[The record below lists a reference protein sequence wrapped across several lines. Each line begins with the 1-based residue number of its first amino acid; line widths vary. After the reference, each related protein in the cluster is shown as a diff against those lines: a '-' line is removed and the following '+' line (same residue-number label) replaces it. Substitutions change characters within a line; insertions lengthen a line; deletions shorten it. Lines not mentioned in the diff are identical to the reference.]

1 MLSAEVMCMMI
12 HDVMEKT
19 GLTRKAIEY
28 YIAQGLIAPQTQENG
43 YRAFSAEDVSRIRAI
58 AVYRRLGVSVAE
70 IREILDR
77 DQAKALGSILIRRR
91 IDAQRQMKKDA
102 LLNRLAT
109 GTQIEEIQAELNAL
123 EAGTNIADRLF
134 NAFPG
139 YLGQYISLHF
149 AHFLMTPVEQIQQA
163 EAYETIVRWLDALPP
178 LELSEELQALLD
190 EMSAA
195 LPVGQMEDVHA
206 AVLRMSED
214 PGAYLKEHE
223 ESIRTYLA
231 MKETKEYRE
240 SPAARL
246 MEAMKDFQQQNGYTD
261 VFIPA
266 MERLSPAY
274 AAYRERMEAANEALI
289 AMMGTI

>member
-1 MLSAEVMCMMI
+1 MMI

-70 IREILDR
+70 IREILDG

-109 GTQIEEIQAELNAL
+109 GTQIEEIQIELKAL
-123 EAGTNIADRLF
+123 EAGANIADRLF

-149 AHFLMTPVEQIQQA
+149 AQFLMTPVEQIQQA

-178 LELSEELQALLD
+178 LELSEELQALL
-190 EMSAA
+190 EETSAA

-274 AAYRERMEAANEALI
+274 AAYRERMEAANEAFI

>member
-1 MLSAEVMCMMI
+1 MLSAEVIGMMI
-12 HDVMEKT
+12 HDVMRET

-43 YRAFSAEDVSRIRAI
+43 YRAFSTEDAARIRTI

-70 IREILDR
+70 IREILDG
-77 DQAKALGSILIRRR
+77 DSFKALGDILIRRR
-91 IDAQRQMKKDA
+91 IDAQRQSRKDA
-102 LLNRLAT
+102 LLKQLVAGAKT
-109 GTQIEEIQAELNAL
+109 EEILPELNAL
-123 EAGTNIADRLF
+123 EAGAAIADRLMD
-134 NAFPG
+134 AFPG

-149 AHFLMTPVEQIQQA
+149 THFLMTPVEQPQQA

-178 LELSEELQALLD
+178 LELSGDLQAFLD
-190 EMSAA
+190 EISAA
-195 LPVGQMEDVHA
+195 LPVEQMEDVHG
-206 AVLRMSED
+206 AVVSMSED

-223 ESIRTYLA
+223 ESIRAYLA

-240 SPAARL
+240 LPAARL
-246 MEAMKDFQQQNGYTD
+246 MEAMMQFQQQNGYTE

-274 AAYRERMEAANEALI
+274 AAYRERMAAANEALI

>member
-1 MLSAEVMCMMI
+1 MLIAEVMCMMI

-70 IREILDR
+70 IREILDG

-123 EAGTNIADRLF
+123 EAGANIADRLF

-223 ESIRTYLA
+223 ENIRTYLA

-274 AAYRERMEAANEALI
+274 AAYRERMEAANEAFI

>member
-70 IREILDR
+70 IREILDG

-91 IDAQRQMKKDA
+91 IGAQRQMKKDA

-109 GTQIEEIQAELNAL
+109 GTQIEEIQTELKAL
-123 EAGTNIADRLF
+123 EAGANIADRLF

-274 AAYRERMEAANEALI
+274 AAYRERMEAANEAFI

>member
-1 MLSAEVMCMMI
+1 MLSIEVMCMMI

-70 IREILDR
+70 IREILDG

-123 EAGTNIADRLF
+123 EAGANIADRLF

-149 AHFLMTPVEQIQQA
+149 AQFLMTPVEQIQQA

-178 LELSEELQALLD
+178 LELSEELQALL
-190 EMSAA
+190 EETSAA

-274 AAYRERMEAANEALI
+274 AAYRERMEAANEAFI

>member
-70 IREILDR
+70 IREILDG

-123 EAGTNIADRLF
+123 EAGANIADRLF

-274 AAYRERMEAANEALI
+274 AAYRERMEAANEAFI

>member
-1 MLSAEVMCMMI
+1 MLSIEVMCMMI

-70 IREILDR
+70 IREILDG

-109 GTQIEEIQAELNAL
+109 GTQIEEIQAELKAL
-123 EAGTNIADRLF
+123 EAGANIADRLF

-274 AAYRERMEAANEALI
+274 AAYRERMEAANEVLI

>member
-70 IREILDR
+70 IREILDG

-149 AHFLMTPVEQIQQA
+149 THFLMTPVEQIQQA

-274 AAYRERMEAANEALI
+274 AAYRERMEAANEAFI

>member
-1 MLSAEVMCMMI
+1 MLSIEVMCMMI

-70 IREILDR
+70 IREILDG

-123 EAGTNIADRLF
+123 EAGANIADRLF
-134 NAFPG
+134 NACPG

-274 AAYRERMEAANEALI
+274 AAYRERMEAANEVLI